1 MLLRKLFEVLSSV
14 LTKIRYKKSISPDGD
29 SEESKAITI
38 KLSIISLK
46 KIYKQKGSLFVKNL
60 LRGGMK
66 TIQIVKS
73 QLILLIIAKMKILQA
88 IMSTGVSMEIEIRAE
103 F

>member
-1 MLLRKLFEVLSSV
+1 MSIIHLS
-14 LTKIRYKKSISPDGD
+14 YKRSISPDGD

-46 KIYKQKGSLFVKNL
+46 KIYKQKGSLFMKNL
-60 LRGGMK
+60 LHGGMK

-73 QLILLIIAKMKILQA
+73 KLILLRNGHIAKMKILQA
-88 IMSTGVSMEIEIRAE
+88 IMSTGVSMEIEIRVS
-103 F
+103 